1 MLGDVSKLQ
10 QKKKKKFTND
20 IVLSSFPSVI
30 CVCVCVSLPLLIKNQ
45 ELETVLFK
53 VLLIHDFDILGL
65 VGLERAQCL
74 LQAGVPVCISVL
86 QRKQTLR

>member
-1 MLGDVSKLQ
+1 MGCWVTSVSFSKKTKNLQ
-10 QKKKKKFTND
+10 MTLFSALS
-20 IVLSSFPSVI
+20 LSSF
-30 CVCVCVSLPLLIKNQ
+30 VCVCVSLPLLIKNQ